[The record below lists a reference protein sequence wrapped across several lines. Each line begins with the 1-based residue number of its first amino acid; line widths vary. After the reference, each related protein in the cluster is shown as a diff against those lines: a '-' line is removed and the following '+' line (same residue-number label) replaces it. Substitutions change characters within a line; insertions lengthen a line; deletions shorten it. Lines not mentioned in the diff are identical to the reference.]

1 MPTHKHPPTV
11 VVIFGAG
18 GDLTWRKL
26 VPALY
31 NLWRDEWL
39 TRHLAIIGVD
49 RREIKDEVY
58 RKHLREGVDKFSR
71 QTVTNEAKW
80 DKFINRVSYIT
91 GDFGD
96 ESTYQQLDEAIKKQ
110 SDAWGEKANTVYYL
124 AIPPGIIQM
133 VVDGLGKAGLA
144 DDRAGTRIVVEK
156 PFGHDLESAQ
166 ALNQMLTTVF
176 KEQQIYR
183 IDHYLGKET
192 VQNLLAFRFGNA
204 LFEPLW
210 NRRYIEQVQ
219 ILVAEDVGVE
229 HRGGY
234 YDKAGALRDMIQ
246 NHLLQLLCLVTMEPP
261 VSFHAEEIRDKKLDL
276 LRSIRPIEP
285 HEVNEFAIR
294 GQYEGY
300 HKEPDVAPNSTT
312 ETFAE
317 LMLFVDNWRWQSV
330 PFYLITG
337 KKMGQKMSVVNI
349 RFRPIPHVAFPKGAT
364 DTWEP
369 NEIHIHIQPDEG
381 IDICMQAKVPGLKLK
396 IEPVSLRFRYSEE
409 FDNEPV
415 PEAYETLL
423 LDVIQG
429 DQTLFMSAVQVEKAW
444 EIVMPVLNAWER
456 SKSGLK
462 TYAAGSMG
470 PKTSNLI
477 PVEPA
482 LVAS

>member
-1 MPTHKHPPTV
+1 MPTQKHQPTV
-11 VVIFGAG
+11 IVIFGAG

-39 TRHLAIIGVD
+39 TRQFVIIGVD
-49 RREIKDEVY
+49 RREIKDEAY

-80 DKFINRVSYIT
+80 EKFISRVSYIT
-91 GDFGD
+91 ADFGD
-96 ESTYQQLDEAIKKQ
+96 DSAYQQLDEAIKKQ
-110 SDAWGEKANTVYYL
+110 TDAWGAKANTVYYL
-124 AIPPGIIQM
+124 AIPPTIIQM
-133 VVDGLGKAGLA
+133 VVEGLGKAGLA
-144 DDRAGTRIVVEK
+144 ADREGARIVVEK

-176 KEQQIYR
+176 AEHQIYR

-234 YDKAGALRDMIQ
+234 YDKAGALRDMVQ
-246 NHLLQLLCLVTMEPP
+246 NHLLQLLCLVAMEPP
-261 VSFHAEEIRDKKLDL
+261 VSFQAEEIRDKKIDL

-285 HEVNEFAIR
+285 HEVNEIAIR

-300 HKEPDVAPNSTT
+300 HTEPDVAPNSNT

-349 RFRPIPHVAFPKGAT
+349 RFRPVPHLAFPQTAT
-364 DTWEP
+364 EKWEP
-369 NEIHIHIQPDEG
+369 NEIHIHIQPNEG
-381 IDICMQAKVPGLKLK
+381 IDICMQAKVPGLKLH

-423 LDVIQG
+423 LDVIHG
-429 DQTLFMSAVQVEKAW
+429 DQTLFMSAVQVEQAW
-444 EIVMPVLNAWER
+444 HTVMPILNVWEK
-456 SKSGLK
+456 SKRGLK
-462 TYAAGSMG
+462 QYAPGSMG
-470 PKTSNLI
+470 PTASKLI

-482 LVAS
+482 LMES